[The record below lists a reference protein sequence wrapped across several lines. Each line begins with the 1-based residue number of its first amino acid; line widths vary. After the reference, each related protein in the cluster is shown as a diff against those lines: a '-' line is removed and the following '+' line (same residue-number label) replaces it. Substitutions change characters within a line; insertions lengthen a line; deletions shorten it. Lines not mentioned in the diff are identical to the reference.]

1 MHVMNCVSLV
11 NDKENG
17 AISVEAG
24 LMIGDTTEPQEPQPP
39 PPPPLPPPQCPSTE
53 AAGVPPPPPPPPPVL
68 SRPPL
73 PQVVNGHGHQSKKKR
88 IRNFFWK
95 TIPEEQVRGKTN
107 IWTIGAKQSYQIDTK
122 TIEEFF
128 GQHEET
134 ARLDA
139 RHRSSRRSFKDAK
152 QEVSVNWNWSNLL
165 LTKCFRGHCNYLPSF
180 TLFPVLVL

>member
-24 LMIGDTTEPQEPQPP
+24 LMIGDTTEPQEQLPP
-39 PPPPLPPPQCPSTE
+39 PPPPPCAATE
-53 AAGVPPPPPPPPPVL
+53 AGFSSTVVPPPPPPPPPVL

-73 PQVVNGHGHQSKKKR
+73 PQVVNGYGHQSKKKR
-88 IRNFFWK
+88 LRRFFWK

-107 IWTIGAKQSYQIDTK
+107 IWTIGARQSYQIDSK

-128 GQHEET
+128 GQQEENT
-134 ARLDA
+134 RLDS
-139 RHRSSRRSFKDAK
+139 RTRTSRRSFKDTK
-152 QEVSVNWNWSNLL
+152 HEVSMNLE
-165 LTKCFRGHCNYLPSF
+165 
-180 TLFPVLVL
+180 